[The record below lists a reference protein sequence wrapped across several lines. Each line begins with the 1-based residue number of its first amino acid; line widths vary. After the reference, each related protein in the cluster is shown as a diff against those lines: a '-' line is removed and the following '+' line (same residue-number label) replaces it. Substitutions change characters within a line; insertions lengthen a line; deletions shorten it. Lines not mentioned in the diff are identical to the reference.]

1 MKKNVILIF
10 GIAAILIAAVFAYN
24 KLGALYTPENYLPT
38 ASDSDKPKIDAPD
51 FAVYDMDGHPVIL
64 SEIGKGKKVVLNFWA
79 TWCKY
84 CKEEMPDFDEVYK
97 EMGDDVVFMMINLPY
112 TRGES
117 VEKAKEYIAENGFS
131 FPVYFDNDQDVY
143 MNYDVSG
150 LPATYI
156 INSDGT
162 FFGYTQG
169 RLPKDALV
177 NAINN
182 AY

>member
-1 MKKNVILIF
+1 MKNKSTLLLIIGIAVILV
-10 GIAAILIAAVFAYN
+10 GAVFAYN
-24 KLGALYTPENYLPT
+24 KLGALYTPENYLPSGT
-38 ASDSDKPKIDAPD
+38 TESDKPKIDAPD
-51 FAVYDMDGHPVIL
+51 FAVYDMDGNSVLL

-131 FPVYFDNDQDVY
+131 FPVYFDNDR
-143 MNYDVSG
+143 M
-150 LPATYI
+150 YI
-156 INSDGT
+156 RITT
-162 FFGYTQG
+162 FQVCLQPTSSI
-169 RLPKDALV
+169 RTALSS
-177 NAINN
+177 AILR
-182 AY
+182 AGCRRMPS

>member
-38 ASDSDKPKIDAPD
+38 ASDSDKPKIYAPD
-51 FAVYDMDGHPVIL
+51 FAVYDMDGNPVLL

-117 VEKAKEYIAENGFS
+117 VEKAKEYS
-131 FPVYFDNDQDVY
+131 CTSHSLLFP
-143 MNYDVSG
+143 SS
-150 LPATYI
+150 L
-156 INSDGT
+156 
-162 FFGYTQG
+162 
-169 RLPKDALV
+169 
-177 NAINN
+177 
-182 AY
+182 